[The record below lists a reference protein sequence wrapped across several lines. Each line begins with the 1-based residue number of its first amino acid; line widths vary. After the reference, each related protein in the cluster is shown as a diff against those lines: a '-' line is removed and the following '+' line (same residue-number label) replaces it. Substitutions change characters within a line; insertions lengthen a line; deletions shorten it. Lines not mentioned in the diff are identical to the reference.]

1 MEEVEEVEE
10 EAVGEMMEEKAVVEK
25 LEIQRRWWMK
35 RWTGWW
41 RKR

>member
-25 LEIQRRWWMK
+25 LEIQRRWMK